1 VIIRR
6 LNPTDWDAYRTI
18 RLEALQ
24 LAPEA
29 FGSDH
34 AEASRRTPEDWAAGL
49 SLPDTVVLGA
59 FTEAASPAAEGQIV
73 GMAGITRERRAK
85 TRHKA
90 TVHGVY
96 VSPAVRGAG
105 CAKALVTDLIRL
117 ARAMGG
123 VEQLMLCVVSENT
136 AAKAVYTGLGFRV
149 YGREPRA
156 LKLGERYLDEELMV
170 LELAPSEQVITEHQP
185 R

>member
-1 VIIRR
+1 MIIRK
-6 LNPTDWDAYRTI
+6 LNPTDWAAYRTI

-29 FGSDH
+29 FGSDYT
-34 AEASRRTPEDWAAGL
+34 EASGRTPEDWAAGL
-49 SLPDTVVLGA
+49 SLPDTIVLGA
-59 FTEAASPAAEGQIV
+59 FTEAGAPAAEGQIV

-90 TVHGVY
+90 TVYGVY
-96 VSPAVRGAG
+96 VSPAARGAG
-105 CAKALVTDLIRL
+105 CAKALVTELIGL

-123 VEQLMLCVVSENT
+123 VEQLMLCVVAENA
-136 AAKAVYTGLGFRV
+136 AAKAVYTSLGFWV

-170 LELAPSEQVITEHQP
+170 LELLA
-185 R
+185 